1 MADSIPPGS
10 LALVHLRDAEPSGT
24 TIEEWKDIDFDLRIS
39 LAVDKTSVKTWDDIE
54 NEFDEKMVDSATGLP
69 IPPKPS
75 KELNAWQDGS
85 MKRLWTA
92 AEFKEW
98 MGLNSRGVSSTTS
111 HTKS

>member
-1 MADSIPPGS
+1 MKMATDS
-10 LALVHLRDAEPSGT
+10 LRDAEPSGT

-39 LAVDKTSVKTWDDIE
+39 LAADKTSVKTWDDIE

-69 IPPKPS
+69 IPPKSS
-75 KELNAWQDGS
+75 KELDAWPDGS

-98 MGLNSRGVSSTTS
+98 MGLKIVEAVSSTTS